1 MNVLHIY
8 DDATGGATV
17 AMESVASCVGG
28 SMQPLQQPVLSHR
41 AICTVGGY
49 CHPGRRLWIRG
60 ALRMHKPD
68 IVHLHNFKHA
78 GTAAIAAC
86 KDAGIPVVWSCY
98 DYWCLGPHDIG
109 NDWSWATYRPVNR
122 TAPRILNLALIGRQR
137 RMRRWFNQLDAIV
150 TLSKHSMGM
159 LLWAGITRPAYHV
172 VPLPVTVPRRLA
184 EWESDDT
191 FEPTRNPNL
200 VLYVGGHSAHKGW
213 GVWRKVVE
221 LLQAGDPWP
230 ACLSIHKATR
240 SQSLGEIARATCLV
254 VPEIWPNPGPVVI
267 AEAQLLGTPVVA
279 SNIGGIPEM
288 HPTFLA
294 KHDSPEDFAAKV
306 RNALA
311 MGGHSADLARI
322 EATRRHDPA
331 TIRQQFLEVYR
342 SCVSR

>member
-8 DDATGGATV
+8 DDAIGGATV
-17 AMESVASCVGG
+17 AMESVVSCVGG

-60 ALRMHKPD
+60 ALQMHKPD

-98 DYWCLGPHDIG
+98 DYFCLGPHDIG

-122 TAPRILNLALIGRQR
+122 TAPRILNLALIGRKR

-159 LLWAGITRPAYHV
+159 LMQAGITRPAYHV
-172 VPLPVTVPRRLA
+172 VPLPVTVPKIDVWRDRM
-184 EWESDDT
+184 
-191 FEPTRNPNL
+191 L
-200 VLYVGGHSAHKGW
+200 VLFLGGPSAHKGW
-213 GVWRKVVE
+213 GIWTAVRK
-221 LLQAGDPWP
+221 LQSMDRPWVRFN
-230 ACLSIHKATR
+230 ATHGTSR
-240 SQSLGEIARATCLV
+240 ENSLREIASAGCLV
-254 VPEIWPNPGPVVI
+254 VPEQWPNPGPVVI

-279 SNIGGIPEM
+279 SDIGGIPEM
-288 HPTFLA
+288 NPTFMA

-306 RNALA
+306 RSALA
-311 MGGHSADLARI
+311 MGGHYADLARI

-331 TIRQQFLEVYR
+331 TIRQQLQEVYS
-342 SCVSR
+342 SCVM